1 MGGEQR
7 RWGVFLSSMSLL
19 LNLLLLHC
27 CAATNNITL
36 SRPLS
41 QDQILTSPG
50 QFFVLGFFQPNNS
63 ANRYVG
69 IWYKDKAPTKIVWV
83 ANREKPVT
91 NSSASLTIGSD
102 GNLKLVDGN
111 QDALWSTN
119 VSVPSNSSVAVLS
132 DNGNFELIDGISGA
146 NLWQSFEHPY
156 DTFLLGASLGYNFK
170 TGERRFLTS
179 WKSDSDPSPGNFVVG
194 LLPGSTIQAFV
205 WKDRLPYWRSGQ
217 WDKTKFIGIPEMDS
231 SSSSIFDLREDLQQ
245 GTVYLYTNTYN
256 QSVALNMVIS
266 SVGTLQLEHWE
277 RGQGWIVDWEAPQNP
292 CDVYGVCGSFGV
304 CSPSES
310 PICSC
315 LRGFTPKSDEEW
327 SRGNWTGGCM
337 RRTNLSCE
345 ENTSSKPT
353 NTGKADRFWT
363 MDRMKLPDLSE
374 YLEID
379 SDLCQEWCMN
389 NCSCMGYAIV
399 YGIGCLVWTGN
410 ITDMQKFP
418 FGGEEFFIR
427 LAHSEFADERLK
439 EKLIISLTTI
449 SCIIILGILVYGI
462 CRKRFIKIG
471 KRKRIFK
478 HFDLAGNETSS
489 EILTGNTLRS
499 HLELEDPSELPVFDL
514 NSILVATDN
523 FSITNKLG
531 QGGFGPVY
539 KGKLHD
545 GKYVAVKRLSSSS
558 GQGIEEFK
566 NEVMLISKLQHRN
579 LVRLF
584 GYCIE
589 KEERMLIYEFMAN
602 KSLDTFLFDPT
613 KRADLHWPKRFNIIQ
628 GVARG
633 LLYLHRDS
641 CLRVVHRDLKVSN
654 ILLDDKMNPKIS
666 DFGLARIF
674 QGTQLLANTHRVVGT
689 LGYMSPEYAL
699 SGIFSEKSDVFSFG
713 VLLLEIVNG
722 RKITA
727 SYYHDKHISL
737 IDYAWQLWS
746 ESKELDLLDEA
757 LADSFSSS
765 EVTRCIHIAL
775 LCVQDHAENRPNMS
789 AVVSMLSSEAELPRP
804 KQPTFT
810 FQTGFYSEKCDS
822 NHFLSA
828 CELTESVLEGR

>member
-1 MGGEQR
+1 
-7 RWGVFLSSMSLL
+7 
-19 LNLLLLHC
+19 
-27 CAATNNITL
+27 
-36 SRPLS
+36 
-41 QDQILTSPG
+41 
-50 QFFVLGFFQPNNS
+50 
-63 ANRYVG
+63 
-69 IWYKDKAPTKIVWV
+69 
-83 ANREKPVT
+83 
-91 NSSASLTIGSD
+91 
-102 GNLKLVDGN
+102 
-111 QDALWSTN
+111 
-119 VSVPSNSSVAVLS
+119 
-132 DNGNFELIDGISGA
+132 
-146 NLWQSFEHPY
+146 
-156 DTFLLGASLGYNFK
+156 
-170 TGERRFLTS
+170 
-179 WKSDSDPSPGNFVVG
+179 
-194 LLPGSTIQAFV
+194 
-205 WKDRLPYWRSGQ
+205 
-217 WDKTKFIGIPEMDS
+217 MDS

-304 CSPSES
+304 CSPSEY

-539 KGKLHD
+539 K
-545 GKYVAVKRLSSSS
+545 V
-558 GQGIEEFK
+558 
-566 NEVMLISKLQHRN
+566 N
-579 LVRLF
+579 
-584 GYCIE
+584 
-589 KEERMLIYEFMAN
+589 
-602 KSLDTFLFDPT
+602 PT

-689 LGYMSPEYAL
+689 L
-699 SGIFSEKSDVFSFG
+699 
-713 VLLLEIVNG
+713 
-722 RKITA
+722 
-727 SYYHDKHISL
+727 
-737 IDYAWQLWS
+737 
-746 ESKELDLLDEA
+746 
-757 LADSFSSS
+757 
-765 EVTRCIHIAL
+765 
-775 LCVQDHAENRPNMS
+775 
-789 AVVSMLSSEAELPRP
+789 
-804 KQPTFT
+804 
-810 FQTGFYSEKCDS
+810 
-822 NHFLSA
+822 
-828 CELTESVLEGR
+828 